1 MRVSQRDHQN
11 ILDQVDIVDI
21 ITRYV
26 PLDKKGKE
34 YVGVCPFH
42 DDHSPSMHVSP
53 EKQIYKCFACGAGGN
68 VFKFVSEIEKIS
80 YQEGIRKVAEL
91 IHYPLQMVN
100 EPIKQEDPNKPLYD
114 ALRLFTAYGKYELN
128 SPDGLQASQ
137 YLASRKF
144 SKQIIDDFDIGYAP
158 SFDMVSQ
165 YLQARIKDRD
175 VLEQTGLI
183 VAGESSYIP
192 YFYERILIPIHDANG
207 QPVGYTA
214 RILPGSSKKA
224 KYVNT
229 TTTTLYE
236 KSHLIFNYHRAKKYA
251 QKAGRVILC
260 EGAMDVLGLAKAG
273 IYEGIANLGTA
284 CTPQQ
289 LDLIAR
295 LHVPVV
301 VFYDQDSAGQK
312 AAWNFAQ
319 GAVQAGIRF
328 SFVHSTQAKD
338 PDDIFI
344 QNGAEAL
351 QQAVNSTISY
361 AEFALNYLQTQ
372 YNLENYEDKK
382 QFARLMEGIIRS
394 SLEQYE
400 QPVMF
405 DRLKQLTGYSFEN
418 NPQSWKM
425 KQSSNQYSTVIVTPP
440 IEPGHDHAEKS
451 VLWCM
456 LRSEEFIEQYRDRVG
471 VFSNPTCMTLFKYLQ
486 LFYKQH
492 ATIDPLSLFDVI
504 EEEDVKQLFL
514 ELADWPDYGDMIEQL
529 FNDATKKIL
538 KDVIENQ
545 ISTINEQIKQV
556 KNPLELKD
564 LLMKKRDLVSQKNQ
578 I

>member
-11 ILDQVDIVDI
+11 ILDQADIVDI
-21 ITRYV
+21 ISRYV

-42 DDHSPSMHVSP
+42 DDHSPSMHVSLD
-53 EKQIYKCFACGAGGN
+53 KQIYKCFACGAGGN
-68 VFKFVSEIEKIS
+68 VIKFVSEIEKIT
-80 YQEGIRKVAEL
+80 YQDALIKVAEL
-91 IHYPLQMVN
+91 IHYPLQLIH
-100 EPIKQEDPNKPLYD
+100 EPQKTKDPNQPLYD

-137 YLASRKF
+137 YLAERKF
-144 SKQIIDDFDIGYAP
+144 SKQIIDDFDIGYVP

-229 TTTTLYE
+229 TTTVLYE

-251 QKAGRVILC
+251 AKAGRVILC

-273 IYEGIANLGTA
+273 MYEGIANLGTA
-284 CTPQQ
+284 CTPMQ
-289 LDLIAR
+289 LDLIAN

-319 GAVQAGIRF
+319 AAFKAGIRF
-328 SFVHSTQAKD
+328 SFVHTTQAKD

-344 QNGAEAL
+344 EKGAEAL

-361 AEFALNYLQTQ
+361 AEFAFDYLQTQ
-372 YNLENYEDKK
+372 YNLQNYEDKK
-382 QFARLMEGIIRS
+382 QYAKLMEEIIRN

-405 DRLKQLTGYSFEN
+405 DRLKELTGYSFEKEHS
-418 NPQSWKM
+418 SWQPK
-425 KQSSNQYSTVIVTPP
+425 KAGHQFAQPIVTPP
-440 IEPGHDHAEKS
+440 VEPGHDHAEKS

-456 LRSEEFIEQYRDRVG
+456 LRSDQFIDQYNEQVG
-471 VFSNPTCMTLFKYLQ
+471 VFTNPTCMTLFKYLQ

-492 ATIDPLSLFDVI
+492 STIDPLSLFEVI
-504 EEEDVKQLFL
+504 EESDVKHLFL
-514 ELADWPDYGDMIEQL
+514 ELADWPDYSDMIDQL
-529 FNDATKKIL
+529 FNDSKKKIL

-545 ISTINEQIKQV
+545 INAINTQIKQV

-564 LLMKKRDLVSQKNQ
+564 LLIKKRDLVCRKNQ